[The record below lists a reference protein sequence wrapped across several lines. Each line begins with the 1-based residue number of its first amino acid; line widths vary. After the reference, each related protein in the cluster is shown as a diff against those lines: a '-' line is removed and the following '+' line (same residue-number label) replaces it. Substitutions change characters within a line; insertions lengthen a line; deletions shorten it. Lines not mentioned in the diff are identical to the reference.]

1 MATKTKNKLSKALKN
16 TFINELKDKKEE
28 ERLERVKENSNLR
41 EIIAYVNLKDKFC
54 NDTLNLLDEEGVKP
68 IIKDITDLKN
78 EKEWKEVIS
87 ITNLNTSPVFY
98 VNGEYL
104 IYKRDFQNSLHALNA
119 LRFLG
124 NPDFVNPSSDKK
136 LHENL
141 KTNQYNLYQRFI
153 QLDNKLKP
161 LLTFITNLQ
170 KELEEEDTNSES
182 IPEVTK
188 EGDCGCGKNKK

>member
-104 IYKRDFQNSLHALNA
+104 IYKRDFQNSLHAIISLKLEFSFTA

-161 LLTFITNLQ
+161 
-170 KELEEEDTNSES
+170 
-182 IPEVTK
+182 
-188 EGDCGCGKNKK
+188 